1 MLCSTS
7 FYSHKLHPVE
17 ANPFAVP
24 LSQHTKVLRALQ
36 VRQPKARYI
45 FTVFEY
51 LLLLEQVLSHAW
63 RAPGT
68 ALGL

>member
-7 FYSHKLHPVE
+7 FYSHEPHPVE

-36 VRQPKARYI
+36 VRQPKTRYI
-45 FTVFEY
+45 FTLFEY

-63 RAPGT
+63 RASGT